1 MKRVPLIIATG
12 LDMAFDYAVP
22 DDKVLNGGEI
32 MRVPF
37 GKRDLLAVYFPE
49 ETTAFADGKTLQLE
63 KLKTPSVFFNDAP
76 FFYPPLTAAHRQ
88 FLLELSRY
96 YGGDLAAPL
105 GAVLKMALPVE
116 KIFDETFLIKTMA
129 KQTPKKNND
138 EGNGKL
144 DVNLGEKH
152 FALNQHQLAA
162 IDSLKKNT
170 TIEGGGGFSV
180 QLLHGITGS
189 GKTAV
194 YFELMRSVL
203 SAGKRV
209 LVLLPEIS
217 LSTQWREKF
226 YEFFGKDISLLEWHS
241 HLTPRT
247 RTDNFYQLLRGA
259 GQVLVGARS
268 SLLLPLDNLGLIVV
282 DEEHDASYKQQSGV
296 RYHARDMAI
305 LRAKLEQCP
314 VILSTATP
322 SLETRHHAAQ
332 QKYQRTVIHDRI
344 LEKKFPAIG
353 LIDLRKD
360 VLAKGEFIS
369 APLQTAIAETL
380 ARGEQALLFIN
391 RRGFAPITL
400 CTACGEK
407 LSCRQCSAYLTH
419 HARQQRYQCHQCDW
433 FIAEQQLANDNGVV
447 ACPAC
452 HAENSLVAFGPGAE
466 RVVAEAQKKFPHST
480 IAMAT
485 SDTIKKESDLQQL
498 INDMTT
504 RKIDIV
510 VGTQLLAK
518 GHDFP
523 YLSLVGVIATDQ
535 LFVGEDPRAM
545 ERAWQGLEQVIGR
558 AGRHDKTSS
567 AQALLQTYQPQE
579 SLLQHLVAGRQEE
592 FWQGL
597 MDDRQKHHLPPFGRL
612 ALVTA
617 LHKNES
623 FLYKVLLQMKKQ
635 AGALLPDASA
645 SFKIYGPAP
654 APVARVRGLYRH
666 RFLLMAKTHKELLA
680 FCKSWLK
687 QCDGNI
693 ADYKKIRIELDID
706 PQDFM

>member
-1 MKRVPLIIATG
+1 MKRLPLIIATG

-22 DDKVLNGGEI
+22 DDKIFHGGEI

-37 GKRDLLAVYFPE
+37 GKRDLLAAYFPE
-49 ETTAFADGKTLQLE
+49 VATTQVTDNKPLPIE
-63 KLKTPSVFFNDAP
+63 KLKSPLFFFHDEP
-76 FFYPPLTAAHRQ
+76 FSYPRLSLAHRQ
-88 FLLELSRY
+88 FLVELSRY

-116 KIFDETFLIKTMA
+116 KVFDEKFLNKATKA
-129 KQTPKKNND
+129 RLDKKNHGD
-138 EGNGKL
+138 DRAQRQFE
-144 DVNLGEKH
+144 
-152 FALNQHQLAA
+152 LNNHQLLA
-162 IDSLKKNT
+162 IADLKKNST
-170 TIEGGGGFSV
+170 LDKFSV
-180 QLLHGITGS
+180 QVLHGITGS

-194 YFELMRSVL
+194 YFELMKVVL
-203 SAGKRV
+203 AAGKRV

-217 LSTQWREKF
+217 LTTQWREKF
-226 YEFFGKDISLLEWHS
+226 YDFFGDTAPLLEWHS
-241 HLTPRT
+241 HLAPRI
-247 RTDNFYQLLRGA
+247 RTENFYHLLRGA
-259 GQVLVGARS
+259 GSVLVGARS

-305 LRAKLEQCP
+305 LRAKFEQCP

-322 SLETRHHAAQ
+322 SLETRYHAAQ
-332 QKYQRTVIHDRI
+332 KKYHLISMKERI
-344 LEKKFPAIG
+344 LEKKFPTIG

-360 VLAKGEFIS
+360 VLAKEEFI
-369 APLQTAIAETL
+369 AVPLQTAIADVL

-391 RRGFAPITL
+391 RRGFAPVTL

-419 HARQQRYQCHQCDW
+419 HARHHRYRCHQCDW
-433 FIAEQQLANDNGVV
+433 FIAEQQLTNDKGVI
-447 ACPAC
+447 ACPSC
-452 HAENSLVAFGPGAE
+452 HAEKTLVAFGPGAE
-466 RVVAEAQKKFPHST
+466 RVAAEAQKKFPQST
-480 IAMAT
+480 IVMAT
-485 SDTIKKESDLQQL
+485 SDTIKKESDLQKL
-498 INDMTT
+498 INDMTA

-558 AGRHDKTSS
+558 AGRHDKTSV
-567 AQALLQTYQPQE
+567 AHAWLQTYQPQE
-579 SLLQHLVAGRQEE
+579 PLLQHLVAGRQEE

-597 MDDRQKHHLPPFGRL
+597 MADREKHHLPPFGRL
-612 ALVTA
+612 ALITL

-623 FLYKVLLQMKKQ
+623 FLHALLLQMKKQ
-635 AGALLPDASA
+635 ATALLPGASA

-654 APVARVRGLYRH
+654 APLTRLRGLYRY
-666 RFLLMAKTHKELLA
+666 RFLLMAKSHKDLIE
-680 FCKSWLK
+680 FCKSWLR
-687 QCDGNI
+687 QCETQV
-693 ADYKKIRIELDID
+693 ADYKKIRVELDID